1 MTRTSTLFRI
11 VLPLAGVGLLG
22 AFVWQA
28 RAARGVASSG
38 RDAQPAAAT
47 QPVTSGTRAEGR
59 VAAYPGAEVA
69 VGTDIAGTVA
79 HVLVQEKE
87 AVRRGQL
94 LVELASAEQRAAL
107 AEARARIGEAEANVR
122 LAEAQVTRWQALRS
136 QDLAAQQSL
145 DAAVRDRDAAQ
156 AQLDLARATADR
168 LDAVLA
174 KTRIVSPIDGVVIA
188 RSVEVGQPVQSGT
201 SLVTVADLQRTRIEA
216 EVDEFDA
223 ARVSLGATVAV
234 SAEGFDGR
242 TWRGRVEEIPDAVVA
257 RRLKPEDPGRPSDT
271 RVLLVKVA
279 LLEPTPLRL
288 GQRVELDI
296 GTSEA
301 RKP

>member
-1 MTRTSTLFRI
+1 MTRTSTMFRI

-28 RAARGVASSG
+28 RAARGVASSD
-38 RDAQPAAAT
+38 RDAQPAAT

-59 VAAYPGAEVA
+59 VAAYPGAEVT

-122 LAEAQVTRWQALRS
+122 LAETQVTRWQALRS

-145 DAAVRDRDAAQ
+145 DAAVRDRDAAK

-201 SLVTVADLQRTRIEA
+201 SLVTVADLQRMRIEA

-242 TWRGRVEEIPDAVVA
+242 TWRGRVEEIP
-257 RRLKPEDPGRPSDT
+257 
-271 RVLLVKVA
+271 
-279 LLEPTPLRL
+279 
-288 GQRVELDI
+288 
-296 GTSEA
+296 
-301 RKP
+301 

>member
-1 MTRTSTLFRI
+1 MTRTSTMFRI

-22 AFVWQA
+22 AFVWQS
-28 RAARGVASSG
+28 RQARGTPTAAAGSSPTVT
-38 RDAQPAAAT
+38 APAAY
-47 QPVTSGTRAEGR
+47 GTRAEGR
-59 VAAYPGAEVA
+59 VASYPGAQVT

-79 HVLVQEKE
+79 RVLVQEKN

-94 LVELASAEQRAAL
+94 LVELASGEQRAAL
-107 AEARARIGEAEANVR
+107 AESRARIGEAEANLR
-122 LAEAQVTRWQALRS
+122 LAEVQVTRWQALRA

-145 DAAVRDRDAAQ
+145 DGAVRDRDAAT
-156 AQLDLARATADR
+156 AQLDLAHATADR
-168 LDAVLA
+168 LEAVLA
-174 KTRIVSPIDGVVIA
+174 KTRIVSPIDGVVIT
-188 RSVEVGQPVQSGT
+188 RSAEAGQPVESGT
-201 SLVTVADLQRTRIEA
+201 PLVTVANLERTRIEA

-223 ARVSLGATVAV
+223 ARIALGAAVVV

-279 LLEPTPLRL
+279 FLEPTPLKL
-288 GQRVELDI
+288 GQRVELEI
-296 GTSEA
+296 GTS
-301 RKP
+301 RTPTP

>member
-1 MTRTSTLFRI
+1 MTRTATMFRI

-28 RAARGVASSG
+28 RAVRGTPLSTA
-38 RDAQPAAAT
+38 APAAALPAT
-47 QPVTSGTRAEGR
+47 GGTRAEGR
-59 VAAYPGAEVA
+59 VAAYPGALVT

-79 HVLVQEKE
+79 RVLVQEKE
-87 AVRRGQL
+87 AVRRGQV
-94 LVELASAEQRAAL
+94 LVELASSEQRAAL
-107 AEARARIGEAEANVR
+107 EEARARIAEAEANLQ
-122 LAEAQVTRWQALRS
+122 LAETQVARWQRL
-136 QDLAAQQSL
+136 LAANAGAQENL
-145 DAAVRDRDAAQ
+145 DAAIRDRDAGR
-156 AQLDLARATADR
+156 AQLALARARAGR

-174 KTRIVSPIDGVVIA
+174 KTRIASPIDGVVIT
-188 RSVEVGQPVQSGT
+188 RSVEAGQPVESGT
-201 SLVTVADLQRTRIEA
+201 PLVTVADLKRMRVEA

-223 ARVSLGATVAV
+223 ARVALGAGVAV
-234 SAEGFDGR
+234 SAEGFDGL

-279 LLEPTPLRL
+279 LLEPTPLKL

>member
-1 MTRTSTLFRI
+1 MTRTSTMFRI

-28 RAARGVASSG
+28 RQVRGGAVVSQEAI
-38 RDAQPAAAT
+38 APAAA
-47 QPVTSGTRAEGR
+47 PVAGATRAEGR
-59 VAAYPGAEVA
+59 IAAYPGAQVT

-79 HVLVQEKE
+79 RVLVQEKD
-87 AVRRGQL
+87 AVRRGQV
-94 LVELASAEQRAAL
+94 LVELASSEQRAAL
-107 AEARARIGEAEANVR
+107 GEARARIAEAEANLR
-122 LAEAQVTRWQALRS
+122 LADTQVRRWQDL
-136 QDLAAQQSL
+136 LAASAGAQENL
-145 DAAVRDRDAAQ
+145 DAALRDRDAGR
-156 AQLDLARATADR
+156 AQLALAHATADR
-168 LDAVLA
+168 LEAVLA

-188 RSVEVGQPVQSGT
+188 RSVEAGQPVESGT
-201 SLVTVADLQRTRIEA
+201 PLVTVADLARTRIEA

-223 ARVSLGATVAV
+223 ARVALGAPVVV

-279 LLEPTPLRL
+279 FLERTPLKL
-288 GQRVELDI
+288 GQRVELEI
-296 GTSEA
+296 GTPVG
-301 RKP
+301 RTP

>member
-1 MTRTSTLFRI
+1 MTRTATMFRI
-11 VLPLAGVGLLG
+11 FLPLAGVGLLG

-28 RAARGVASSG
+28 RAARGTAPVAT
-38 RDAQPAAAT
+38 DVKPAAA
-47 QPVTSGTRAEGR
+47 PSALRGTRAEGR
-59 VAAYPGAEVA
+59 VAAYPGAEVT

-79 HVLVQEKE
+79 HVLVREKD
-87 AVRRGQL
+87 AVRRGQP

-107 AEARARIGEAEANVR
+107 DEAHARIGESEANLR
-122 LAEAQVTRWQALRS
+122 LAQAQVTRWQALRA
-136 QDLAAQQSL
+136 QNLAAQQSL
-145 DAAVRDRDAAQ
+145 DGAVRDRDAAQ
-156 AQLDLARATADR
+156 AQLALAHATAER
-168 LDAVLA
+168 LAALLA
-174 KTRIVSPIDGVVIA
+174 KTRFVSPIDGVVIA
-188 RSVEVGQPVQSGT
+188 RSVEVGQPVASGT
-201 SLVTVADLQRTRIEA
+201 SLVTVADLRRTRIEG

-234 SAEGFDGR
+234 SAEGYDGR

-301 RKP
+301 QKP

>member
-1 MTRTSTLFRI
+1 MTPSSTVFRI

-28 RAARGVASSG
+28 RLARGTPARAAASSSTVT
-38 RDAQPAAAT
+38 APAAY
-47 QPVTSGTRAEGR
+47 GTRAEGR
-59 VAAYPGAEVA
+59 VAAYPGAQVT

-79 HVLVQEKE
+79 RVMVQEKD

-94 LVELASAEQRAAL
+94 LVELASGEQRAAL
-107 AEARARIGEAEANVR
+107 AEALARIGEAEANLR
-122 LAEAQVTRWQALRS
+122 LAETEVTRWTGL
-136 QDLAAQQSL
+136 LAANAGAQQNL
-145 DAAVRDRDAAQ
+145 DVALRDRDAGR
-156 AQLDLARATADR
+156 AQLALAHATAVR
-168 LDAVLA
+168 LEAVVA
-174 KTRIVSPIDGVVIA
+174 KTRIVSPIDGVVIT
-188 RSVEVGQPVQSGT
+188 RSAEAGQPVESGT
-201 SLVTVADLQRTRIEA
+201 PLVTVADLERTRIEA

-223 ARVSLGATVAV
+223 ARIALGAAVAV

-279 LLEPTPLRL
+279 FLEPTPLKL
-288 GQRVELDI
+288 GQRVELEI
-296 GTSEA
+296 GTSRA
-301 RKP
+301 PTP

>member
-1 MTRTSTLFRI
+1 MTRTSTIFRL

-28 RAARGVASSG
+28 RQARGTPAREAGSSPTVT
-38 RDAQPAAAT
+38 APAAY
-47 QPVTSGTRAEGR
+47 RAEGR
-59 VAAYPGAEVA
+59 VAAYPGAQVT

-79 HVLVQEKE
+79 RVSVHEKD

-94 LVELASAEQRAAL
+94 LVELASGEQRAAL
-107 AEARARIGEAEANVR
+107 AEARARIGEAEANLR
-122 LAEAQVTRWQALRS
+122 LAAAQVSRWQALRA

-145 DAAVRDRDAAQ
+145 DGAVRDHDAAK
-156 AQLDLARATADR
+156 AQLDLAHATANR
-168 LDAVLA
+168 LEAVLA
-174 KTRIVSPIDGVVIA
+174 KTRIVSPIDGVVIT
-188 RSVEVGQPVQSGT
+188 RSAEAGQPVESGT
-201 SLVTVADLQRTRIEA
+201 PLVTVANLERTRIEA

-223 ARVSLGATVAV
+223 ARIALGATVVV
-234 SAEGFDGR
+234 SAEGFDGQ

-279 LLEPTPLRL
+279 FLEPTPLKL
-288 GQRVELDI
+288 GQRVELEI
-296 GTSEA
+296 GTSRA
-301 RKP
+301 RTP